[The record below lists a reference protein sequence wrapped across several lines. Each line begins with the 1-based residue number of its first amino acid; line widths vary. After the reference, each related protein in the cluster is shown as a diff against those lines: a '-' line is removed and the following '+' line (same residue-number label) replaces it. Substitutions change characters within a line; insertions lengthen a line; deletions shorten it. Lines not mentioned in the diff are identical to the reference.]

1 MEIKLTDEQIK
12 DISPLL
18 DEIIGYR
25 LAINQLSKQL
35 GSSNREMWKKLA
47 EWYPEVKDMAATL
60 NHTTFIISDE

>member
-1 MEIKLTDEQIK
+1 MKIKLTDEQIN

-18 DEIIGYR
+18 DDITGYR
-25 LAINQLSKQL
+25 TVITQLSRQL
-35 GSSNREMWKKLA
+35 GSSNRVMWAKLA